1 MSFDARS
8 RERLE
13 ALGRQLPKPLPL
25 PEPARSETR
34 SDAPRH
40 AVELE
45 QDPEQLFRELMAAS
59 ADGSV
64 PPHLLERLREL
75 EESRRRL
82 ARASVQ
88 NISSA
93 PGSARPPQSS
103 PTGAAGGA
111 PKRSNRPS
119 QGETRSSRPR
129 NNRPGNAPPRNAE
142 EESLYTAFQQLLLE
156 GDDDLAD

>member
-25 PEPARSETR
+25 PEPARSQAR

-59 ADGSV
+59 ADGNV

-75 EESRRRL
+75 EVSRRL
-82 ARASVQ
+82 ARAAGLTGRGAPAAAR
-88 NISSA
+88 A
-93 PGSARPPQSS
+93 PGRQRTPR
-103 PTGAAGGA
+103 TGN
-111 PKRSNRPS
+111 S
-119 QGETRSSRPR
+119 
-129 NNRPGNAPPRNAE
+129 RPGNASARNAE

-156 GDDDLAD
+156 DDNLAD

>member
-25 PEPARSETR
+25 PEPARSQAR

-59 ADGSV
+59 ADGNV

-75 EESRRRL
+75 EASRRL
-82 ARASVQ
+82 ARAAGLTGRG
-88 NISSA
+88 A
-93 PGSARPPQSS
+93 PGAGTP
-103 PTGAAGGA
+103 GAASTTASRSADRA
-111 PKRSNRPS
+111 PGRQR
-119 QGETRSSRPR
+119 TPR
-129 NNRPGNAPPRNAE
+129 TGNSRPGNASARNAE

-156 GDDDLAD
+156 DDNLAD